1 MRWVLLPLLAGSLVL
16 GQEYR
21 KHNVNFVAGAG
32 IPREELSNLLS
43 TSGGIG
49 FSYYYR
55 PIRWLAAEAGYETL
69 FGAAEIRE
77 WVQTG
82 YGNLRIRDYQQFLPF
97 GGRVILPLAAEKVQV
112 YGGGGGAYIRYSERL
127 SQPYNYYGYRFE
139 CPMCSL
145 RDGLGYYATAGANIA
160 IDRGQMF
167 RVGGGVK
174 MYRGAVSGDRLGPVP
189 SGETRDGWLNIF
201 GSFGLSF

>member
-1 MRWVLLPLLAGSLVL
+1 MWILLRERS
-16 GQEYR
+16 
-21 KHNVNFVAGAG
+21 F
-32 IPREELSNLLS
+32 PRDDLSNLLS
-43 TSGGIG
+43 TNGGIG

-97 GGRVILPLAAEKVQV
+97 GGRVILPLANERIQI

-127 SQPYNYYGYRFE
+127 SQPPYYGYRFE
-139 CPMCSL
+139 CPDCALGWPWLL
-145 RDGLGYYATAGANIA
+145 RGGRSYCRARPCPDVSRRRGHEGLPWGGY
-160 IDRGQMF
+160 Q
-167 RVGGGVK
+167 
-174 MYRGAVSGDRLGPVP
+174 
-189 SGETRDGWLNIF
+189 
-201 GSFGLSF
+201 